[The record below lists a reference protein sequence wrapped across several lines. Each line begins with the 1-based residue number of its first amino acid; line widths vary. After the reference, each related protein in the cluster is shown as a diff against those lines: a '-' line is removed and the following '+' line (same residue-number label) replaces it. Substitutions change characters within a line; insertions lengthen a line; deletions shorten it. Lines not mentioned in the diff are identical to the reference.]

1 MSLPT
6 IEMVPQRR
14 VARRPGVKPLIERRF
29 PLHLGPTLLT
39 VRELYEAGK
48 KGRWDPDKHIPW
60 KQFDSEAYAPETRRA
75 AALSWSRRAWS
86 EYTGIAETPAIL
98 IRFCLEHAGES
109 DPKMFL
115 TVRGS
120 EEAWHLECAYR
131 FAELLGGYVE
141 VPPDSLFNNTLSLGL
156 FRQAFDPALNPTAYI
171 AAHIA
176 ILDGIDLELHRG
188 YLRFA
193 TDPVAVSILR
203 RMVQDKERHTAF
215 GWVYLGEQ
223 AATWSP
229 ELRFEVQEEVEHI
242 IRALVLNG
250 YQCAALAPAHTA
262 SRVLEADAVTCAAGL
277 GAMTSEEEIRVVR
290 RYLDEARTRFRS
302 FGVDIACQQHGV
314 HGEF

>member
-1 MSLPT
+1 MSAASIQVAPA
-6 IEMVPQRR
+6 RR
-14 VARRPGVKPLIERRF
+14 IARRPGVKPLIERRF
-29 PLHLGPTLLT
+29 PLHLEPSILT
-39 VRELYEAGK
+39 VRELYDNGK
-48 KGRWDPDKHIPW
+48 RSHWDPDKHIPW
-60 KQFDSEAYAPETRRA
+60 KQFDPRVHPRETLAA
-75 AALSWSRRAWS
+75 AALSWSRRAWA

-141 VPPDSLFNNTLSLGL
+141 TPPDPLFQNTLNLGL

-203 RMVQDKERHTAF
+203 RMVQDKERHAAF
-215 GWVYLGEQ
+215 GWVYLTEQ
-223 AATWSP
+223 APRWTDAI
-229 ELRFEVQEEVEHI
+229 RMEVQEEVEHI
-242 IRALVLNG
+242 IRELVLNG
-250 YQCAALAPAHTA
+250 YQCATLAAPGTA
-262 SRVLEADAVTCAAGL
+262 DLLLAADARTRRSGL
-277 GAMTSEEEIRVVR
+277 GAMAAKEELEVVR
-290 RYLDEARTRFRS
+290 QYLSDARTRFATL
-302 FGVDIACQQHGV
+302 GVQIAPQHHDIHGA
-314 HGEF
+314 F